1 MAKHGKRYLEAAKL
15 VDPEKQYAPLEAA
28 ALVKKTATT
37 KFDQTIEVHIRL
49 GVDPRQSEEAVRG
62 TVGLP
67 HGTGKRVRIVVFA
80 QGEKALEATK
90 AGADEV
96 GAADLVAKVDGG
108 WLDFDVAIATP
119 DMMGQ
124 VGKLGKVLGRKGL
137 MPNPKAGTITMDLE
151 RTIGELKS
159 GRVEFKLDK
168 SAIIH
173 LGFAKAS
180 FSEEQIVG
188 NLGALLEAI
197 NRAKPTGLKGTYIKG
212 VSISASMGPGVA
224 VDVPALLAAAS

>member
-1 MAKHGKRYLEAAKL
+1 MGTPHPA
-15 VDPEKQYAPLEAA
+15 
-28 ALVKKTATT
+28 
-37 KFDQTIEVHIRL
+37 RL
-49 GVDPRQSEEAVRG
+49 DDPRDGRAPPRARQRRAPPHR

-67 HGTGKRVRIVVFA
+67 HGTGKRVRIAVFA

-137 MPNPKAGTITMDLE
+137 MPNPKAGTITMDLA
-151 RTIGELKS
+151 RTISELKS

-173 LGFAKAS
+173 LGFAKVS
-180 FSEEQIVG
+180 FSEEQIIG
-188 NLGALLEAI
+188 NLSALLEAI
-197 NRAKPTGLKGTYIKG
+197 SRAKPTGLKGTYIKG
-212 VSISASMGPGVA
+212 VSISASMGPGIA
-224 VDVPALLAAAS
+224 IDVPALLAAAS

>member
-1 MAKHGKRYLEAAKL
+1 MAAHGKRYNEIAKL
-15 VDPEKQYAPLEAA
+15 VEPDKQYSVQEAA

-37 KFDQTIEVHIRL
+37 KFDQTLEVHVRL
-49 GVDPRQSEEAVRG
+49 GIDPRQSEEMVRG

-67 HGTGKRVRIVVFA
+67 HGTGKRVRIAVFA
-80 QGEKALEATK
+80 QGEKALEATR

-108 WLDFDVAIATP
+108 WMDFDVAIATP

-159 GRVEFKLDK
+159 GRVEYKVDK
-168 SAIIH
+168 AAIIH

-180 FSEEQIVG
+180 FTEEQIVG
-188 NLGALLEAI
+188 NLGVLLDAI

-212 VSISASMGPGVA
+212 VSISASMGPGIA
-224 VDVPALLAAAS
+224 IDVPSLLALAG

>member
-1 MAKHGKRYLEAAKL
+1 MAAHGKRYNEIAKL
-15 VDPEKQYAPLEAA
+15 VEPEKQYSVQEAA
-28 ALVKKTATT
+28 ALVKKTATA
-37 KFDQTIEVHIRL
+37 KFDQTLEVHVRL
-49 GVDPRQSEEAVRG
+49 GIDPRQSEEMVRG

-67 HGTGKRVRIVVFA
+67 HGTGKRVRIAVFA
-80 QGEKALEATK
+80 QGEKALEATR

-108 WLDFDVAIATP
+108 WMDFDVAIATP

-159 GRVEFKLDK
+159 GRVEYKVDK
-168 SAIIH
+168 AAIIH

-180 FSEEQIVG
+180 FTEEQIVG
-188 NLGALLEAI
+188 NLGVLLDAI

-212 VSISASMGPGVA
+212 VSISASMGPGIA
-224 VDVPALLAAAS
+224 IDVPSLLALAG

>member
-1 MAKHGKRYLEAAKL
+1 MAAHGKRYNEIAKL
-15 VDPEKQYAPLEAA
+15 VEPDKQYSVQEAA
-28 ALVKKTATT
+28 ALVKKTATA
-37 KFDQTIEVHIRL
+37 KFDQTLEVHVRL
-49 GVDPRQSEEAVRG
+49 GIDPRQSEEMVRG

-67 HGTGKRVRIVVFA
+67 YGTGKRVRIAVFA
-80 QGEKALEATK
+80 QGEKALEATR

-108 WLDFDVAIATP
+108 WMDFDVAIATP

-159 GRVEFKLDK
+159 GRVEYKVDK
-168 SAIIH
+168 AAIIH

-180 FSEEQIVG
+180 FTEEQIVG
-188 NLGALLEAI
+188 NLGVLLEAI

-212 VSISASMGPGVA
+212 VSISASMGPGIKI
-224 VDVPALLAAAS
+224 DVPSLLALAG

>member
-1 MAKHGKRYLEAAKL
+1 M
-15 VDPEKQYAPLEAA
+15 
-28 ALVKKTATT
+28 
-37 KFDQTIEVHIRL
+37 
-49 GVDPRQSEEAVRG
+49 
-62 TVGLP
+62 
-67 HGTGKRVRIVVFA
+67 RIAVFA

-212 VSISASMGPGVA
+212 VSISASMGPGIA

>member
-1 MAKHGKRYLEAAKL
+1 MGAHGKRYNEIAKL
-15 VDPEKQYAPLEAA
+15 VEPEKQYSVQEAA
-28 ALVKKTATT
+28 ALVKKTATA
-37 KFDQTIEVHIRL
+37 KFDQTLEVHVRL
-49 GVDPRQSEEAVRG
+49 GIDPRQSEEMVRG

-67 HGTGKRVRIVVFA
+67 HGTGKRVRIAVFA
-80 QGEKALEATK
+80 QGEKALEATR

-108 WLDFDVAIATP
+108 WMDFDVAIATP

-159 GRVEFKLDK
+159 GRVEYKVDK
-168 SAIIH
+168 AAIIH

-180 FSEEQIVG
+180 FTEEQIVG
-188 NLGALLEAI
+188 NLGVLLDAI

-212 VSISASMGPGVA
+212 VSISASMGPGIA
-224 VDVPALLAAAS
+224 IDVPSLLALAG

>member
-1 MAKHGKRYLEAAKL
+1 MAAHGKRYNEIAKL
-15 VDPEKQYAPLEAA
+15 VEPDKQYSVQEAA
-28 ALVKKTATT
+28 ALVKKTATA
-37 KFDQTIEVHIRL
+37 KFDQTIEVHVRL
-49 GVDPRQSEEAVRG
+49 GIDPRQSEEMVRG

-67 HGTGKRVRIVVFA
+67 HGTGKRVRIAVFA
-80 QGEKALEATK
+80 QGEKALEATR

-108 WLDFDVAIATP
+108 WMDFDVAIATP

-159 GRVEFKLDK
+159 GRVEYKVDK
-168 SAIIH
+168 AAIIH

-180 FSEEQIVG
+180 FTEEQIVG
-188 NLGALLEAI
+188 NLGVLLDAI

-212 VSISASMGPGVA
+212 VSISASMGPGIA
-224 VDVPALLAAAS
+224 IDVPSLLALAG

>member
-1 MAKHGKRYLEAAKL
+1 MAAHGKRYNEIAKL
-15 VDPEKQYAPLEAA
+15 VEPDKQYSVQEAA
-28 ALVKKTATT
+28 ALVKKTATA
-37 KFDQTIEVHIRL
+37 KFDQTLEVHVRL
-49 GVDPRQSEEAVRG
+49 GIDPRQSEEMVRG

-67 HGTGKRVRIVVFA
+67 HGTGKRVRIAVFA
-80 QGEKALEATK
+80 QGEKALEAPR

-108 WLDFDVAIATP
+108 WMDFDVAIATP

-159 GRVEFKLDK
+159 GRVEYKVDK
-168 SAIIH
+168 AAIIH

-180 FSEEQIVG
+180 FTEEQIVG
-188 NLGALLEAI
+188 NLGVLLDAI

-212 VSISASMGPGVA
+212 VSISASMGPGIA
-224 VDVPALLAAAS
+224 IDVPSLLALAG

>member
-1 MAKHGKRYLEAAKL
+1 MAKHGKRYIEAAKL
-15 VDPEKQYAPLEAA
+15 VDPEKQYPPVEAA
-28 ALVKKTATT
+28 ELAKKTATT

-49 GVDPRQSEEAVRG
+49 GVDPRQSDEMVRG

-67 HGTGKRVRIVVFA
+67 HGTGKRVRVAVFA

-108 WLDFDVAIATP
+108 WMDFDVVVATP
-119 DMMGQ
+119 DMMGH

-137 MPNPKAGTITMDLE
+137 MPNPKAGTITNDLT

-159 GRVEFKLDK
+159 GRVEYKVDK
-168 SAIIH
+168 AAIIH

-180 FSEEQIVG
+180 FSADQIAG
-188 NLGALLEAI
+188 NLGALLDAI

-212 VSISASMGPGVA
+212 VSISAAMGPGIA
-224 VDVPALLAAAS
+224 VDVPAILALAG

>member
-1 MAKHGKRYLEAAKL
+1 MAKHGKRYIEAAKM
-15 VDPEKQYAPLEAA
+15 VDPEKEYAPLEAA
-28 ALVKKTATT
+28 ALVKKTATA
-37 KFDQTIEVHIRL
+37 KFDQTVEVHIRL

-67 HGTGKRVRIVVFA
+67 HGTGKRVRIAVFA

-96 GAADLVAKVDGG
+96 GAADLVAKIDGG
-108 WLDFDVAIATP
+108 WLDFDVAISTP
-119 DMMGQ
+119 DLMGQ

-137 MPNPKAGTITMDLE
+137 MPNPKAGTITMDLA
-151 RTIGELKS
+151 RTISELKS

-180 FSEEQIVG
+180 FTEEQIIG
-188 NLGALLEAI
+188 NLSALLEAI
-197 NRAKPTGLKGTYIKG
+197 SRAKPTGLKGTYIKG
-212 VSISASMGPGVA
+212 SASR
-224 VDVPALLAAAS
+224 PAWGQGLRWTSLHSSP

>member
-1 MAKHGKRYLEAAKL
+1 MAKRGKRYLEAAKL

-67 HGTGKRVRIVVFA
+67 HGTGKRVRIAVFA

-124 VGKLGKVLGRKGL
+124 VGKLGKVLGRKG
-137 MPNPKAGTITMDLE
+137 PEVRTCGVQAGQVGDHPPRL
-151 RTIGELKS
+151 RQGELQ
-159 GRVEFKLDK
+159 R
-168 SAIIH
+168 
-173 LGFAKAS
+173 
-180 FSEEQIVG
+180 
-188 NLGALLEAI
+188 GAD
-197 NRAKPTGLKGTYIKG
+197 RGQPWRT
-212 VSISASMGPGVA
+212 P
-224 VDVPALLAAAS
+224 

>member
-1 MAKHGKRYLEAAKL
+1 MAKHGKRYIEAAKL
-15 VDPEKQYAPLEAA
+15 VDPEKQYEPTEAA
-28 ALVKKTATT
+28 ALVKKTATA

-49 GVDPRQSEEAVRG
+49 GVDPRQSDEMVRG
-62 TVGLP
+62 TIGLP
-67 HGTGKRVRIVVFA
+67 HGTGKRVRIAVFA

-96 GAADLVAKVDGG
+96 GAADLVAKIDGG
-108 WLDFDVAIATP
+108 WLDFDVAISTP
-119 DMMGQ
+119 DLMGQ

-137 MPNPKAGTITMDLE
+137 MPNPKAGTITMDLA
-151 RTIGELKS
+151 RTISELKS

-180 FSEEQIVG
+180 FTEAQIVG
-188 NLGALLEAI
+188 NLATLLDAV
-197 NRAKPTGLKGTYIKG
+197 NRSKPTGLKGTFIKG

-224 VDVPALLAAAS
+224 VDVPALLAVAG

>member
-1 MAKHGKRYLEAAKL
+1 MAAHGKRYNEIAKL
-15 VDPEKQYAPLEAA
+15 VEPDKQYSVQEAA
-28 ALVKKTATT
+28 ALVKKTATA
-37 KFDQTIEVHIRL
+37 KFDQTLEVHVRL
-49 GVDPRQSEEAVRG
+49 GIDPRQSEEMVRG

-67 HGTGKRVRIVVFA
+67 HGTGKRVRIAVFA
-80 QGEKALEATK
+80 QGEKALEATR

-108 WLDFDVAIATP
+108 WMDFDVAIATP

-159 GRVEFKLDK
+159 GRVEYKVDK
-168 SAIIH
+168 AAIIH

-180 FSEEQIVG
+180 FTEEQIVG
-188 NLGALLEAI
+188 NLGVLLDAS

-212 VSISASMGPGVA
+212 VSISASMGPGIA
-224 VDVPALLAAAS
+224 IDVPSLLALAG

>member
-1 MAKHGKRYLEAAKL
+1 MAAHGKRYNEIAKL
-15 VDPEKQYAPLEAA
+15 VEPDKQYSVQEAA
-28 ALVKKTATT
+28 ALVKTTATA
-37 KFDQTIEVHIRL
+37 KFDQTREVHVRL
-49 GVDPRQSEEAVRG
+49 GIDPRQSEEMVRG

-67 HGTGKRVRIVVFA
+67 HGTGKRVRIAVFA
-80 QGEKALEATK
+80 QGEKALEATR

-108 WLDFDVAIATP
+108 WMDFDVAIATP

-159 GRVEFKLDK
+159 GRVEYKVDK
-168 SAIIH
+168 AAIIH

-180 FSEEQIVG
+180 FTEEQIVG
-188 NLGALLEAI
+188 NLGVLLDAI

-212 VSISASMGPGVA
+212 VSISASMGPGIA
-224 VDVPALLAAAS
+224 IDVPSLLALAG

>member
-1 MAKHGKRYLEAAKL
+1 MARHGKRYLEAAKL
-15 VDPEKQYAPLEAA
+15 VDPEKEYAPLEAA

-67 HGTGKRVRIVVFA
+67 HGTGKRVRVAVFA

-96 GAADLVAKVDGG
+96 GAADLVAKIDGG
-108 WLDFDVAIATP
+108 WLDFDVAISTP
-119 DMMGQ
+119 DLMGQ

-137 MPNPKAGTITMDLE
+137 MPNPKAGTITTDLA

-168 SAIIH
+168 AAIIH

-188 NLGALLEAI
+188 NLSALLDRKSTRLNSSHMSES
-197 NRAKPTGLKGTYIKG
+197 RMP
-212 VSISASMGPGVA
+212 SSA
-224 VDVPALLAAAS
+224 